1 MDKSPN
7 QKTKVKTF
15 LLKVKTWKTP
25 RAMTGYS
32 DATYND
38 NGESTTPSRTSAGRT
53 SGPEYIPFIWTLPAG
68 TG

>member
-32 DATYND
+32 DAVCM
-38 NGESTTPSRTSAGRT
+38 P
-53 SGPEYIPFIWTLPAG
+53 
-68 TG
+68 TGINNTKPNICR